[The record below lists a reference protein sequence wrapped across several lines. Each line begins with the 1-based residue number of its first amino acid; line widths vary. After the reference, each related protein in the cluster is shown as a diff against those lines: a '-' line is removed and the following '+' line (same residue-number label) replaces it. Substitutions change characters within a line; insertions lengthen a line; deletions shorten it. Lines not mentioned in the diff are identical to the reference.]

1 MPKNA
6 KLQKKRVDVGTYH
19 IMMCITHKNLK
30 KLGWCLIVVPSMQIC
45 MVLMSGPDLA
55 NQFVKV
61 HERTSAFM
69 EDIKSMF
76 YKVLVP
82 SHQRSLLR
90 YLWWEESNLSKK
102 VVDYQM

>member
-1 MPKNA
+1 
-6 KLQKKRVDVGTYH
+6 
-19 IMMCITHKNLK
+19 
-30 KLGWCLIVVPSMQIC
+30 